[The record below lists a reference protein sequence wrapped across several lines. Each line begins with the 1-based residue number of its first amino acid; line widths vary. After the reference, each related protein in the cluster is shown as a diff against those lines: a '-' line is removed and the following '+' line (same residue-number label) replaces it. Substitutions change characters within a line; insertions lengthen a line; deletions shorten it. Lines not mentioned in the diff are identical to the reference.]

1 MLSASLG
8 ERSSSLWGHG
18 NVSPLILFFFFPVS
32 ICWELEE
39 EGRISESPRKCLSAR
54 REDMAVLE
62 SESESDDIPLARQ
75 IPKAAAAAAAA
86 APAPAVK
93 REEDTVV
100 NQTKAKGTKKVKTT
114 SKPVGAKKKV
124 KEEEEN
130 GNGKAKRPKYEMP
143 GQVSH
148 EASTPIADGAP

>member
-1 MLSASLG
+1 
-8 ERSSSLWGHG
+8 
-18 NVSPLILFFFFPVS
+18 
-32 ICWELEE
+32 
-39 EGRISESPRKCLSAR
+39 
-54 REDMAVLE
+54 MAVLE

-75 IPKAAAAAAAA
+75 IPKAAAAAAPAP

-100 NQTKAKGTKKVKTT
+100 DQTKAMGTKKVKTT

-124 KEEEEN
+124 REEEEN

-148 EASTPIADGAP
+148 EASTSIADGAP

>member
-1 MLSASLG
+1 
-8 ERSSSLWGHG
+8 
-18 NVSPLILFFFFPVS
+18 
-32 ICWELEE
+32 
-39 EGRISESPRKCLSAR
+39 
-54 REDMAVLE
+54 MAVLE

-75 IPKAAAAAAAA
+75 IPKAAAAAA

-130 GNGKAKRPKYEMP
+130 GKATVAAKRPKYEMP

>member
-1 MLSASLG
+1 
-8 ERSSSLWGHG
+8 
-18 NVSPLILFFFFPVS
+18 
-32 ICWELEE
+32 
-39 EGRISESPRKCLSAR
+39 
-54 REDMAVLE
+54 MAVLE

-75 IPKAAAAAAAA
+75 IPKAAAAAAA

-124 KEEEEN
+124 KEEEN
-130 GNGKAKRPKYEMP
+130 GNDGKAAKRPKYEMP

-148 EASTPIADGAP
+148 EASTPIADGAPGD